1 MPLWVR
7 MSEHDES
14 MLLVV
19 ERARGRRDEK
29 RRETESQID
38 IFRERERERSLG
50 TRPFAS
56 RGAGPQTR
64 REREHHVIIVRAW
77 LLTIIILLGNNSNGL
92 LSGCWGKVW
101 LLQLQLLP

>member
-1 MPLWVR
+1 MSLWVK

-64 REREHHVIIVRAW
+64 E
-77 LLTIIILLGNNSNGL
+77 
-92 LSGCWGKVW
+92 
-101 LLQLQLLP
+101 